1 MNNVNLN
8 LDFYLDINK
17 IKWFRHELLAWGEK
31 HRRKFPWRNTTDSYA
46 ILIAEF
52 MLQKTN
58 APLVAPLYKKFMEQY
73 PTLEALAAAE
83 FIDIKDILQ
92 PLGLSF
98 RAERLYKTAKL
109 LIEDYLGEIPNT
121 EAELL
126 KLPGIGKY
134 TARSICANA
143 FGQSKAVIDTN
154 VARIFERFFGF
165 EGGRVKSRC
174 RLLWQAAEEIAPE
187 SDVGIWNLTLF
198 DFGAGVC
205 TAKNPHCG
213 DCLLRERCEF
223 VAEK

>member
-8 LDFYLDINK
+8 LDFYLDVNK
-17 IKWFRHELLAWGEK
+17 IKWFRGELLAWGEK
-31 HRRKFPWRNTTDSYA
+31 HRRKFPWRNTTDAYA

-58 APLVAPLYKKFMEQY
+58 APLVASLYEKFMEQY
-73 PTLEALAAAE
+73 PTVEALAAAE
-83 FIDIKDILQ
+83 FIDIKNILQ

-109 LIEDYLGEIPNT
+109 LIEEYQGKIPDT

-126 KLPGIGKY
+126 KLPGVGKY

-174 RLLWQAAEEIAPE
+174 RLLWQVAEEIAPK

-205 TAKNPHCG
+205 TAKNPRCD
-213 DCLLRERCEF
+213 DCVLRELCEF
-223 VAEK
+223 VVE

>member
-1 MNNVNLN
+1 MN
-8 LDFYLDINK
+8 LDIDK
-17 IKWFRHELLAWGEK
+17 TKWFRRELLAWGK
-31 HRRKFPWRNTTDSYA
+31 QHRRKFPWRDTTDAYA

-73 PTLEALAAAE
+73 LTVEALAEAE
-83 FIDIKDILQ
+83 FIEIKNILQ

-98 RAERLYKTAKL
+98 RAERLYKTAKIL
-109 LIEDYLGEIPNT
+109 VEEYQGIIPDT
-121 EAELL
+121 EAELI
-126 KLPGIGKY
+126 KLPGVGKY

-154 VARIFERFFGF
+154 VARIFECFFGF

-174 RLLWQAAEEIAPE
+174 PLLWQAAEEIAPE
-187 SDVGIWNLTLF
+187 SNVGIWNLTLF

-205 TAKNPHCG
+205 TAKHPRCS
-213 DCLLRERCEF
+213 DCVLREG
-223 VAEK
+223 VNL

>member
-1 MNNVNLN
+1 MN
-8 LDFYLDINK
+8 LDFNFDINK
-17 IKWFRHELLAWGEK
+17 IKWFRRELLAWGKK
-31 HRRKFPWRNTTDSYA
+31 HRRKFPWRDTSYAYA
-46 ILIAEF
+46 ILVAEF

-58 APLVAPLYKKFMEQY
+58 APLVAFIYEEFIEQY
-73 PTLEALAAAE
+73 PTVEALAKAE
-83 FIDIKDILQ
+83 FIDIKNILQ

-98 RAERLYKTAKL
+98 RAERLYKTAKIL
-109 LIEDYLGEIPNT
+109 VEEYQGKIPNT

-174 RLLWQAAEEIAPE
+174 PLLWQAAEEIAPE
-187 SDVGIWNLTLF
+187 SNVGIWNLTLF
-198 DFGAGVC
+198 DFGAAVC
-205 TAKNPHCG
+205 TAKNPRCG
-213 DCLLRERCEF
+213 DCVLREECEF
-223 VAEK
+223 MVEE

>member
-1 MNNVNLN
+1 MI
-8 LDFYLDINK
+8 DTDK
-17 IKWFRHELLAWGEK
+17 TKWFRRELLAWGK
-31 HRRKFPWRNTTDSYA
+31 QHRRKFPWRNTKDAYA

-58 APLVAPLYKKFMEQY
+58 VPLVAPIYEEFIERY
-73 PTLEALAAAE
+73 PTVEALAEAE
-83 FIDIKDILQ
+83 FIEIKNILQ

-98 RAERLYKTAKL
+98 RAERLYKTAKI
-109 LIEDYLGEIPNT
+109 LIEDYLGKIPHT

-126 KLPGIGKY
+126 KLPGVGKY

-174 RLLWQAAEEIAPE
+174 PLLWQAAGEIAPE
-187 SDVGIWNLTLF
+187 SNVGIWNLTLF
-198 DFGAGVC
+198 DFGATVC
-205 TAKNPHCG
+205 TAKNPGCG
-213 DCLLRERCEF
+213 DCVLRERCEF